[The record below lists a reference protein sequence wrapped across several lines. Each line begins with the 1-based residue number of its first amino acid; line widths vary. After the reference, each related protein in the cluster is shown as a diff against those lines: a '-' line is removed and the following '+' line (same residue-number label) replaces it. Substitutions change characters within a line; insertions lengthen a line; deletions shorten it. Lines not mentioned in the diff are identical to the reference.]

1 MSIESYFMTKTS
13 EIPLFQGESNQ
24 ERSQVVDILEL
35 IRQRYWLNAAT
46 YSPDPDDP
54 NKFYEWPY

>member
-1 MSIESYFMTKTS
+1 MHKPS

-46 YSPDPDDP
+46 YSPDPEYVD
-54 NKFYEWPY
+54 KFYEWPY

>member
-1 MSIESYFMTKTS
+1 MPKPS